1 MAAKA
6 LSFDVGDYV
15 VYPKHGVGRVIELQ
29 KQEIAGM
36 QLELYVLRF
45 EKEKMTLRVPTNKAE
60 SVGMRKL
67 SSDKTLREA
76 LETLKGK
83 PKVKRTMWS
92 RRAQEYEAKINSGD
106 LVSIAEVVRDLFRA
120 DDQPEQSYSERQIFE
135 AAASPPRARARRDG
149 RGRRADRAREDP
161 RHPAQGGG
169 DLEQGQGSRL
179 IRANRRTNEGRPA
192 TAAPFP
198 LSANL
203 VYCAHNTQDPG
214 EGNAYVADRRAMLPL
229 AACQSN
235 WEKKGEAAQASGAG
249 ATRSYA
255 ATGFTG
261 VELRGSDD
269 VDVKTGQT
277 FSVLPAPP
285 NCSMSWRFASMA
297 PR

>member
-45 EKEKMTLRVPTNKAE
+45 EKERMTLRVPTNKAE

-120 DDQPEQSYSERQIFE
+120 EDQPEQSYSERQIFE
-135 AAASPPRARARRDG
+135 AAASRLARELARDG
-149 RGRRADRAREDP
+149 RDRRAGRAREDP
-161 RHPAQGGG
+161 RHPGKAAAIWNK
-169 DLEQGQGSRL
+169 DKV
-179 IRANRRTNEGRPA
+179 PA
-192 TAAPFP
+192 
-198 LSANL
+198 
-203 VYCAHNTQDPG
+203 
-214 EGNAYVADRRAMLPL
+214 
-229 AACQSN
+229 
-235 WEKKGEAAQASGAG
+235 
-249 ATRSYA
+249 
-255 ATGFTG
+255 
-261 VELRGSDD
+261 
-269 VDVKTGQT
+269 
-277 FSVLPAPP
+277 
-285 NCSMSWRFASMA
+285 
-297 PR
+297 